1 MGSYRYIPLKGSVP
15 MGQPIELESGDDD
28 EAIELVRL
36 SMARVDCELWRGSRK
51 VAIVPKDRRPAIRLD
66 E

>member
-1 MGSYRYIPLKGSVP
+1 MVHYRYIPLKDGVP
-15 MGQPIELESGDDD
+15 VKTPVELDSSDDD

-36 SMARVDCELWRGSRK
+36 SMVRADCELWRRSRK
-51 VAIVPKDRRPAIRLD
+51 VAIVPKDRRPAIRLV